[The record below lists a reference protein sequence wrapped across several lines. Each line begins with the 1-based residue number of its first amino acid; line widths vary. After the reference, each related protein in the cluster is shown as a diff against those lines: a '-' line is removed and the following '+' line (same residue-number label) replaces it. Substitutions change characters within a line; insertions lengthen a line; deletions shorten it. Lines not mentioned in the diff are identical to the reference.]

1 MPTLLPTLGEARNE
15 AQPPQPP
22 RAAAP
27 PDDGEL
33 LDAYSRA
40 VTGVVERVGPAV
52 VSVSV
57 GPRGRGG
64 AGSGV
69 AFAPDGYVLTNAHVA
84 QGQARVEVTLHDGST
99 HRARLVG
106 QDPPTDL
113 AVLRLEDVQVP
124 YAELGRSASLRAGQL
139 VIAIGNP
146 LGFSSTVSAG
156 VVSAL
161 GRTMR
166 AQNGRLMENIIQSDV
181 ALNPGNS
188 GGPLVDSHGRVVGI
202 NTAVIMG
209 AQGIS
214 FSVPVDTASWVLG
227 QLMANGRVRRGYLGI
242 VGQNR
247 PLDAATR
254 RRIDAPY
261 KSGVEV
267 LRLDPN
273 GPAARGGA
281 REGDVV
287 VALDARAAAN
297 VDDIHR
303 VLNAWP
309 IGAPLRVSVLREG
322 ALRELTV
329 APEEARE

>member
-1 MPTLLPTLGEARNE
+1 
-15 AQPPQPP
+15 
-22 RAAAP
+22 
-27 PDDGEL
+27 
-33 LDAYSRA
+33 
-40 VTGVVERVGPAV
+40 
-52 VSVSV
+52 
-57 GPRGRGG
+57 
-64 AGSGV
+64 
-69 AFAPDGYVLTNAHVA
+69 
-84 QGQARVEVTLHDGST
+84 
-99 HRARLVG
+99 
-106 QDPPTDL
+106 
-113 AVLRLEDVQVP
+113 
-124 YAELGRSASLRAGQL
+124 
-139 VIAIGNP
+139 
-146 LGFSSTVSAG
+146 
-156 VVSAL
+156 
-161 GRTMR
+161 
-166 AQNGRLMENIIQSDV
+166 
-181 ALNPGNS
+181 
-188 GGPLVDSHGRVVGI
+188 
-202 NTAVIMG
+202 MG

-247 PLDAATR
+247 PLDPGTR

-309 IGAPLRVSVLREG
+309 IGEPLRVSVLREG